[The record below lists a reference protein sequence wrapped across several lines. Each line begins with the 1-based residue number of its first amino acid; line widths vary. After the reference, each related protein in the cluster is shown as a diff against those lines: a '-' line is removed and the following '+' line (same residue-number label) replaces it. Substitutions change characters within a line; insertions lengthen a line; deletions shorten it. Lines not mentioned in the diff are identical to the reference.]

1 MPTSGTLSITTTAK
15 KIEIATGSAGNKRSS
30 LIVYVPTTA
39 ANPVFIGGSNVTTS
53 NGTPLAAGERITFT
67 NDGPNGMAASQDW
80 YAIVAATSV
89 TVQITEAF

>member
-1 MPTSGTLSITTTAK
+1 MSTDSSTQSITTTAAK
-15 KIEIATGSAGNKRSS
+15 VGTPSAKRTA

-39 ANPVFIGGSNVTTS
+39 ANPVFFGGSDVTTS
-53 NGTPLAAGERITFT
+53 NGFPVAAGERITFT
-67 NDGPNGMAASQDW
+67 NDGGNEAHGTQDW